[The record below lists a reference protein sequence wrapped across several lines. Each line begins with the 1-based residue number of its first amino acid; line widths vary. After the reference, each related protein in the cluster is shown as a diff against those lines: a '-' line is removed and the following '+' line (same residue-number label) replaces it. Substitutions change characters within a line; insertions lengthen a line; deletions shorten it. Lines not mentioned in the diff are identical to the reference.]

1 MKLFSYRNFII
12 LFTALPITVLIT
24 VLIFLNE
31 LPEFSSLKTYKPNV
45 LTRVHSSDGTLVKEF
60 SREYRIFI
68 PIEDIP
74 IQLKQAFISA
84 EDKNF
89 YNHFGIDG
97 IGILKASIRN
107 ISNYLNE
114 RRPQGASTITQ
125 QVAKNFLLND
135 ELSLRRKIK
144 EALLAIKIEQV
155 LEKDRILEL
164 YLNQIYLGSG
174 TYGVAAASNRYFKKS
189 LSELSIDEMAFL
201 AALPK
206 ALSLIHI

>member
-12 LFTALPITVLIT
+12 LFTALPITALIT

-45 LTRVHSSDGTLVKEF
+45 LTRVHASDGTLVKEF

-155 LEKDRILEL
+155 LQRIE
-164 YLNQIYLGSG
+164 
-174 TYGVAAASNRYFKKS
+174 F
-189 LSELSIDEMAFL
+189 
-201 AALPK
+201 
-206 ALSLIHI
+206 